1 VKDAKYA
8 FDPTLFARER
18 LEFPV
23 DAQQEKVLA
32 LGHSRGILNCSRQWG
47 KSTTMAI
54 KAVHR
59 AYFVPKSQVLV
70 VGPSERQS
78 GELVAKAREF
88 LRMVGVKPRGD
99 GRNATSIL
107 LPNGS
112 RIVALPNL
120 EKNIRGFTASM
131 LLVDEAARV
140 PDDLYDAVRP
150 MLAVSRGELWLMST
164 PDGKRG
170 FFYEEWTNGTE
181 AWLRI
186 AATALEC
193 PRYPTEFLAIERKR
207 NEAKFRQE
215 YLCEFVFQEGAMF
228 DEAVVRRSLSD
239 DVEPFV
245 PRGKNLWR

>member
-1 VKDAKYA
+1 VIEAKYSIDA
-8 FDPTLFARER
+8 AMFAREC
-18 LEFPV
+18 LDFPV
-23 DAQQEKVLA
+23 DAQQQQVLEI
-32 LGHSRGILNCSRQWG
+32 GPTRGILNCSRQWG

-70 VGPSERQS
+70 IAPTERQS

-99 GRNATSIL
+99 GRNAISIL

-112 RIVALPNL
+112 RIVGLPNV

-150 MLAVSRGELWLMST
+150 MLAVSQGELWLMST

-181 AWLRI
+181 PWVRI
-186 AATALEC
+186 AAKATEC
-193 PRYPTEFLAIERKR
+193 SRYPKEFLEIERRR

-215 YLCEFVFQEGAMF
+215 YLCEFVFQEDALF
-228 DEAVVRRSLSD
+228 DEAVVRRSSSD
-239 DVEPFV
+239 DVAPFV
-245 PRGKNLWR
+245 PRGERRW

>member
-1 VKDAKYA
+1 MPTIFGDDPEPPRYFVCEQPAVEGTKSELPDWRQFVLVVMRPLLPFPEAKEAVLLA
-8 FDPTLFARER
+8 FREHRREGCEVCVRCSPVCTGEAGVPSGCSAGEGSGAWAFAR
-18 LEFPV
+18 
-23 DAQQEKVLA
+23 D
-32 LGHSRGILNCSRQWG
+32 LNCSRQWG

-59 AYFVPKSQVLV
+59 TYFVPKSQVLV

-107 LPNGS
+107 LPSGS
-112 RIVALPNL
+112 RIVALPNV

-150 MLAVSRGELWLMST
+150 MLAVSRGELWLMSNT
-164 PDGKRG
+164 G
-170 FFYEEWTNGTE
+170 WE
-181 AWLRI
+181 ARVL
-186 AATALEC
+186 L
-193 PRYPTEFLAIERKR
+193 
-207 NEAKFRQE
+207 
-215 YLCEFVFQEGAMF
+215 
-228 DEAVVRRSLSD
+228 
-239 DVEPFV
+239 
-245 PRGKNLWR
+245 